1 MAEFI
6 NFEIGAEEDNYEEED
21 IEVSDY
27 DLDSLSSFIDN
38 EETEDD
44 INFHRNFANVET
56 DFEQTL
62 QAENYKSLE
71 RVENFD

>member
-62 QAENYKSLE
+62 QAEYYKGLE
-71 RVENFD
+71 RIENFD